1 MRLPRFTKLYRLRDY
16 NFTLVFLVLALSIL
30 GVLVVGSARDIY
42 QGKQIIGVIIGLIA
56 MAVVSLMD
64 YKWVL
69 NFYWLLYGIAV
80 LSLGLVLVIG
90 QEVNGA
96 TRWINLG
103 FTTFQ
108 PSELAKILLI
118 LFFARFIMRHE
129 EDLNDKWTLL
139 KYAGLCGIPLALIV
153 VEPNLSTTIC
163 TALVLCL
170 IIYIGGL
177 SYRFILRVLLILIP
191 VTVIFLSI
199 AVQPNQPFL
208 KDYQQK
214 RILAFLEPEK
224 YASDEAY
231 QQNNSVMAIGSGQ
244 LTGKGLDNNTTTSVK
259 NGNFISEPQ
268 TDFIFAIVGEELG
281 FVGSC
286 LVIALL
292 LLIVIQ
298 CILIGIRA
306 QNLAGRII
314 CCGVGGLIGI
324 QSFINIAV
332 ATKMIPNT
340 GVPLPFVSYGLT
352 SLVSL
357 YIGMGLVLNV
367 GLQNRRYLGGE
378 KNEYRIYRP

>member
-1 MRLPRFTKLYRLRDY
+1 MRLPRFTKPYRLKDY

-42 QGKQIIGVIIGLIA
+42 QGRQIIGVVIGLVA

-64 YKWVL
+64 YEWIL
-69 NFYWLLYGIAV
+69 NFYSILYGIAV
-80 LSLGLVLVIG
+80 LSLALVLVIG

-139 KYAGLCGIPLALIV
+139 KYAGLCGVPLALII

-208 KDYQQK
+208 KEYQQK

-357 YIGMGLVLNV
+357 YIGIGFVLNV
-367 GLQNRRYLGGE
+367 GLQPKKYQ
-378 KNEYRIYRP
+378 

>member
-1 MRLPRFTKLYRLRDY
+1 MRLPRFTKQYHLKDY
-16 NFTLVFLVLALSIL
+16 KFTLVFLVLALSIL

-42 QGKQIIGVIIGLIA
+42 QSRQIIGVIIGLVA
-56 MAVVSLMD
+56 MLVVSLMD

-69 NFYWLLYGIAV
+69 NFYWLIYGVAV
-80 LSLGLVLVIG
+80 VSLGLVLIIG

-118 LFFARFIMRHE
+118 LFFAKFLMQHE
-129 EDLNDKWTLL
+129 EDLNDKWTLIR
-139 KYAGLCGIPLALIV
+139 YAVLCGIPLALII

-170 IIYIGGL
+170 LIYIGGL
-177 SYRFILRVLLILIP
+177 DYRFIIRTFLILIP
-191 VTVIFLSI
+191 VAVIFLSI

-214 RILAFLEPEK
+214 RILAFIEPEK

-298 CILIGIRA
+298 CILVGIRA

-357 YIGMGLVLNV
+357 YIGIGFVLNV
-367 GLQNRRYLGGE
+367 GLQPKKYQ
-378 KNEYRIYRP
+378 